1 MRYCTRCLYPENH
14 PLGIVFDDDGVCS
27 GCRIHE
33 EKDTLDW
40 KPRREKL
47 KILLEKYRHRTGG
60 NYDCVIPVSGARD
73 SYFIVHTIQE
83 EFGLN
88 PLVVNYNK
96 HYNTRRGHRN
106 LSYLRSIFDRD
117 IYSMILDP
125 ALLKRITQRTLELR
139 GSMYWHCLAGQSV
152 LPVQV
157 AVRYK
162 IPLIIWGAHQGID
175 QVGMFSH
182 DDEVEMSRRYRKDH
196 DLMSL
201 EAEDLVDEAG
211 GLPERDLRSF
221 YYPHDKD
228 IELVGVRGIYL
239 NNFIR
244 WDSKAQHEQMIKT
257 YEYESASQ
265 HRTFDTYNDVD
276 CIHYSGL
283 HDLIKFYKWGYGKV
297 TDHACRELRLKR
309 LNRDQALDMVRQY
322 QETIPKD
329 LGEFLAWMDMSENTL
344 MELVDRFRDPR
355 VWQRDEA
362 SGAWTL
368 LQSVLDAPKLQNADQ
383 VALDVTGPCAFQVTP
398 SKDPAANEEEYILM
412 HRGYFDD
419 HPAKLAPSAAYPD

>member
-1 MRYCTRCLYPENH
+1 MRYCARCLYPENH
-14 PLGIVFDDDGVCS
+14 PLGIVFDDEGVCS
-27 GCRIHE
+27 GCRVHE

-47 KILLEKYRHRTGG
+47 KKLLAKYRHRTGA
-60 NYDCVIPVSGARD
+60 NYDCIVPVSGARD
-73 SYFIVHTIQE
+73 SYFIVHTVQQ

-88 PLVVNYNK
+88 PLIVNYNK

-106 LSYLRSIFDRD
+106 LAYLRTIFDRD

-139 GSMYWHCLAGQSV
+139 GSMYWHCLAGQTV

-182 DDEVEMSRRYRKDH
+182 LDEVEMSRRYRKDH
-196 DLMSL
+196 DLMGL
-201 EAEDLVDEAG
+201 EAEDLVDAAG

-228 IELVGVRGIYL
+228 IESVGVRGIYL

-244 WDSKAQHEQMIKT
+244 WDSKAQHERMIGH
-257 YEYESASQ
+257 YGYESAAQ
-265 HRTFDTYNDVD
+265 QRTFDTYNDVD

-283 HDLIKFYKWGYGKV
+283 HDAIKFWKWGYGKV

-309 LNRDQALDMVRQY
+309 LDRAGALDLVRRY
-322 QETIPKD
+322 RDIEPKD
-329 LGEFLAWMDMSENTL
+329 LGEFLKWMDMSEAAL
-344 MELVDRFRDPR
+344 MELIDRHRDPR
-355 VWQRDEA
+355 VWERDETT
-362 SGAWTL
+362 GAWKL
-368 LQSVLDAPKLQNADQ
+368 LHSVLDAPAPKNGQAM
-383 VALDVTGPCAFQVTP
+383 ALEVKEPCDFAITP
-398 SKDPAANEEEYILM
+398 SRDPAANEEAYALL
-412 HRGYFDD
+412 HRGYADEF
-419 HPAKLAPSAAYPD
+419 PAAKPVSASTT